1 MHPIVAARAVA
12 VSRIWPL
19 LCVLFLSV
27 GLSGCAWLDVRERQ
41 IALRPTPTQPTH
53 VAAAQPL
60 FQPQDSRELIS
71 LPSGEQLAIWW
82 LPQSSADAPTL
93 LYLHGTFRNLYQNM
107 PKIVALRE
115 AGFAVLAVDYRG
127 WGDSTALV
135 PSEATIHADAQV
147 AWAQLLRREPRPERR
162 VIYGHSM
169 GGAVA
174 VALAS
179 GLKAGNDYG
188 YLILESTFTSMPDIA
203 AAAGFW
209 GRVISAATSLEFD
222 SAARIGRVDAPTLIL
237 HGSADKVVPFELGQR
252 LRDAAQKTNPAVRWV
267 PFEGGSHSRLQDDA
281 PEAYRRALREFIT
294 EPPGPK
300 RKPTTPSRAT
310 SP

>member
-1 MHPIVAARAVA
+1 M
-12 VSRIWPL
+12 

-41 IALRPTPTQPTH
+41 IALRPTPTQPAH

-60 FQPQDSRELIS
+60 FQPADSREVIS

-82 LPQSSADAPTL
+82 LPHSSADAPTL

-115 AGFAVLAVDYRG
+115 AGYAVLAVDYRG

-147 AWAQLLRREPRPERR
+147 AWAQLQRRQPRPERR

-188 YLILESTFTSMPDIA
+188 HLILESTFTRMPDIA

-209 GRVISAATSLEFD
+209 GWVLSAATSLEFD
-222 SAARIGRVDAPTLIL
+222 SLSRIGQVDAPTLIL
-237 HGSADKVVPFELGQR
+237 HGSADKVVPFELGRR
-252 LRDAAQKTNPAVRWV
+252 LRDAAQNTNPAVRWV

-294 EPPGPK
+294 EPPGTK
-300 RKPTTPSRAT
+300 RKPAPPSRAT